1 MTTNM
6 KYTRGEWRVAARN
19 RRVIVSDTNDG
30 LVLTIGHA
38 DMSNH
43 INKAEAVSN
52 ARLMAAAPELLAACE
67 WALEQFEILANA
79 GKYPDHML
87 KQNGGQGF
95 MPLINAIMRTKQE
108 E

>member
-1 MTTNM
+1 M
-6 KYTRGEWRVAARN
+6 
-19 RRVIVSDTNDG
+19 
-30 LVLTIGHA
+30 LTIGHA
-38 DMSNH
+38 DMSTH
-43 INKAEAVSN
+43 IDEAEAVSN
-52 ARLMAAAPELLAACE
+52 ARLMAAAPEPLAACE
-67 WALEQFEILANA
+67 WALEQFEILATA